1 MGCGWGVKI
10 CSVRHSFNMVNSP
23 ISNKMEYM
31 LHRLDWK
38 WNEQYA
44 HCGNKKKKKSR
55 EKLKETKSVHTK
67 MSFDVIFWLLNFFF
81 CFMLPLLF
89 QRQQFSMLRS
99 RSDDERRWFNKF
111 ITLCSIFLQF
121 FDSLTIPFHSWL
133 PYFVPVSISKMDVF
147 FTIIIIPVGD
157 AWHLRMLPL
166 FRKVA
171 VGT

>member
-1 MGCGWGVKI
+1 MKRTICTLWQQKEEKKSRKI
-10 CSVRHSFNMVNSP
+10 
-23 ISNKMEYM
+23 K
-31 LHRLDWK
+31 
-38 WNEQYA
+38 
-44 HCGNKKKKKSR
+44 GNKKR
-55 EKLKETKSVHTK
+55 PHQNE
-67 MSFDVIFWLLNFFF
+67 FWCDFLIAKFFF